1 VSKPGLHTSGGR
13 AFLTWQGVGNRF
25 LNVLASPNGSAWASK
40 QISKETCIDGPVI
53 SNLGNRLVWG
63 WTGTDNAHRLNSM
76 LFSVI

>member
-1 VSKPGLHTSGGR
+1 
-13 AFLTWQGVGNRF
+13 
-25 LNVLASPNGSAWASK
+25 VLASPNGSAWASK